1 MNDIERF
8 DVLEIR
14 FSHVLILDEYYIV
27 LMISFMIG
35 FMARLGDVGGR
46 LANFG
51 LLKFGQIST

>member
-27 LMISFMIG
+27 LMFSFMIG

-51 LLKFGQIST
+51 LLKFA

>member
-27 LMISFMIG
+27 LMFSFMIG

-46 LANFG
+46 LANLG